1 MLRFRC
7 VRGSRTPLVG
17 RLLLTLLV
25 PNDTVAGMCHAL
37 FPDSAM
43 TPAKNSSPGPIHKD
57 AFTTVGGAGR
67 ESTGV
72 TPHDAKRSYFHICV
86 AGRTSSASGTEP
98 VLDVSLRQCRNG

>member
-43 TPAKNSSPGPIHKD
+43 TPAKKWFAGAHSQGCFHDRWGARAARALGLLPTTPNVPIFTHALRAELID
-57 AFTTVGGAGR
+57 ADGA
-67 ESTGV
+67 
-72 TPHDAKRSYFHICV
+72 
-86 AGRTSSASGTEP
+86 EP
-98 VLDVSLRQCRNG
+98 VLDVI